1 MCAHTKARVHLPAST
16 RVAAGKHQCSA
27 GSQEE
32 GTGRDSY
39 SQPQGPGKTQ
49 NVPKPYVS
57 RKEIHFM
64 RFNLMGITQ
73 RPFTT
78 TELLELKY

>member
-32 GTGRDSY
+32 GMGRDSY
-39 SQPQGPGKTQ
+39 SQPPGPGKTQ
-49 NVPKPYVS
+49 NVQEAYIS
-57 RKEIHFM
+57 RKEINFTC
-64 RFNLMGITQ
+64 FNLMSITQ
-73 RPFTT
+73 GPYTT
-78 TELLELKY
+78 KGK